1 MTPSNPQQLKAELAE
16 LRDEI
21 FARSSEPGVAAL
33 LSYAL
38 TQRRQMEAK
47 LAALPKDEFATWQ
60 GSYRVWAEI
69 IEAISVQRP
78 QINMKEK

>member
-1 MTPSNPQQLKAELAE
+1 MTPSSQQQLKAELAE
-16 LRDEI
+16 LRDSV
-21 FARSSEPGVAAL
+21 FTRSAEPGVAAV

-38 TQRRQMEAK
+38 TQKRQMEAK
-47 LAALPKDEFATWQ
+47 LVALPKDEFATWQ

-78 QINMKEK
+78 QIEMKER